1 MQLLQ
6 AEFQALT
13 IDGTNYLLAAGT
25 SDVNS
30 DYIDMD
36 GFRHVSVVVEIGT
49 IAASGAVTCSLT
61 QCATSGGSYTAVT
74 GATSTVSADTDD
86 NKLIVL
92 DLLDV
97 TQRYVKLS
105 TVRADGGNSTINA
118 AFAIKRGARKKP
130 SAASATTLQRVSVVC
145 P

>member
-1 MQLLQ
+1 MRLLQ
-6 AEFQALT
+6 AQFQALT

-36 GFRHVSVVVEIGT
+36 GYRDVHVVVEIGT

-92 DLLDV
+92 DYTDV

-118 AFAIKRGARKKP
+118 AIAIKRGARKKP
-130 SAASATTLQRVSVVC
+130 STASATTLQRVSVVGS
-145 P
+145 

>member
-130 SAASATTLQRVSVVC
+130 STASATTLQRVSVVC

>member
-61 QCATSGGSYTAVT
+61 QCATSGGTYTAVT

-105 TVRADGGNSTINA
+105 TVRGDGGNSTINA
-118 AFAIKRGARKKP
+118 AVAIKRGARKKP
-130 SAASATTLQRVSVVC
+130 STASATTLQRVSVVGS
-145 P
+145 